1 MVKRMGRGIFLLT
14 AACSLFGGIPV
25 RAAVGG
31 PGVMKAEVEKI
42 IKYESGIEIDR
53 LKDAQDTDQIVVVLG
68 TGMDNRSIHVAYFKK
83 DEAGD
88 WQEEFYVPGYCGY
101 YGMSDNKAEGDR
113 RTPTGAYTFTK
124 AFGILDDPGAVLDYK
139 KLDHDDYW
147 VDDSTSASYNQMV
160 STKVVAKTWNSAE
173 HLINVNP
180 CYNYVL
186 ALSYNEN
193 CIPGKGSAIFLHG
206 LHPQKNWSE
215 GCIAIDQEFVK
226 QLVCQADARTK
237 IVIAPDADALLYL
250 ED

>member
-25 RAAVGG
+25 WASAGG
-31 PGVMKAEVEKI
+31 PGVRKAEVDRI

-68 TGMDNRSIHVAYFKK
+68 TGMDNRSVGVAYFKK

-113 RTPTGAYTFTK
+113 RTPTGTYKFTK
-124 AFGILDDPGAVLDYK
+124 AFGILDDPGAVMDYK

-147 VDDSTSASYNQMV
+147 VDDSTSACYNQMV
-160 STKVVAKTWNSAE
+160 STKTTAKTWRSAE
-173 HLINVNP
+173 HLIKVNP

-186 ALSYNEN
+186 ALGYNED
-193 CIPGKGSAIFLHG
+193 CISGKGSAIFLHG
-206 LHPQKNWSE
+206 MHPQKNWSE
-215 GCIAIDQEFVK
+215 GCVAIDQEYVK
-226 QLVCQADARTK
+226 QLVCQVDAQTK
-237 IVIAPDADALLYL
+237 IVIAPDADALLYH
-250 ED
+250 